1 MKLRDLF
8 WFATGAT
15 ISYQLVK
22 NREPL
27 KNEFNET
34 KQLTEGIQSNVSKIK
49 KNIEIIQ
56 EQIVLLNQLLEDF
69 SYKARIFSQ
78 QANASVEQI
87 QTIWSEKSN
96 TND

>member
-34 KQLTEGIQSNVSKIK
+34 KQLTDGIQSNVSDRKSTR
-49 KNIEIIQ
+49 
-56 EQIVLLNQLLEDF
+56 LN
-69 SYKARIFSQ
+69 SSH
-78 QANASVEQI
+78 
-87 QTIWSEKSN
+87 
-96 TND
+96 

>member
-34 KQLTEGIQSNVSKIK
+34 KQLTDGIQSNLTKIK

-56 EQIVLLNQLLEDF
+56 EQRVLLNQLLEDF
-69 SYKARIFSQ
+69 SYKARVFSQ

-96 TND
+96 DHE

>member
-22 NREPL
+22 HREPL

-34 KQLTEGIQSNVSKIK
+34 KQLTDGIQSNVSKIK

-56 EQIVLLNQLLEDF
+56 EQRVLLNQLLEDF
-69 SYKARIFSQ
+69 SYRIFSQ

>member
-34 KQLTEGIQSNVSKIK
+34 KQLTEGIQSNVS
-49 KNIEIIQ
+49 NIEIIQ
-56 EQIVLLNQLLEDF
+56 EQRVLLNQLLEDF

>member
-1 MKLRDLF
+1 MKLRGLI

-34 KQLTEGIQSNVSKIK
+34 KQLTDGIQSNLSKIK

-56 EQIVLLNQLLEDF
+56 EQRVLLNQLLEDF
-69 SYKARIFSQ
+69 SYKARVFSQ
-78 QANASVEQI
+78 QANSSVEQI
-87 QTIWSEKSN
+87 QTIWSEKSK

>member
-22 NREPL
+22 HREPL

-34 KQLTEGIQSNVSKIK
+34 KQLTDGIQSN
-49 KNIEIIQ
+49 
-56 EQIVLLNQLLEDF
+56 LNQLLEDF

-96 TND
+96 DHE

>member
-27 KNEFNET
+27 KNEFSET
-34 KQLTEGIQSNVSKIK
+34 KQLTEGIQSNLSNIK
-49 KNIEIIQ
+49 KKILILQ
-56 EQIVLLNQLLEDF
+56 ATSRHL
-69 SYKARIFSQ
+69 KAIRGGVYI
-78 QANASVEQI
+78 
-87 QTIWSEKSN
+87 
-96 TND
+96 

>member
-22 NREPL
+22 HREPL

-34 KQLTEGIQSNVSKIK
+34 KQLTDGIQSNFSKIK
-49 KNIEIIQ
+49 KT
-56 EQIVLLNQLLEDF
+56 L
-69 SYKARIFSQ
+69 
-78 QANASVEQI
+78 
-87 QTIWSEKSN
+87 KSFRSKESF
-96 TND
+96 

>member
-27 KNEFNET
+27 KNEFSET
-34 KQLTEGIQSNVSKIK
+34 KQLTEGIQSNLSNIK
-49 KNIEIIQ
+49 KNI
-56 EQIVLLNQLLEDF
+56 
-69 SYKARIFSQ
+69 
-78 QANASVEQI
+78 
-87 QTIWSEKSN
+87 
-96 TND
+96 

>member
-22 NREPL
+22 HREPL

-34 KQLTEGIQSNVSKIK
+34 KQLTDGIQSKKTLKSFRSK
-49 KNIEIIQ
+49 ES
-56 EQIVLLNQLLEDF
+56 F
-69 SYKARIFSQ
+69 
-78 QANASVEQI
+78 
-87 QTIWSEKSN
+87 
-96 TND
+96 

>member
-22 NREPL
+22 HREPL

-34 KQLTEGIQSNVSKIK
+34 KQLTDGIQSNLSKIK

-56 EQIVLLNQLLEDF
+56 EQRVLLNQLLEDF
-69 SYKARIFSQ
+69 SYKTRIFSQ

-96 TND
+96 DHE

>member
-34 KQLTEGIQSNVSKIK
+34 KQLTEGIQSNVTKIK
-49 KNIEIIQ
+49 KNNEII
-56 EQIVLLNQLLEDF
+56 N
-69 SYKARIFSQ
+69 
-78 QANASVEQI
+78 
-87 QTIWSEKSN
+87 
-96 TND
+96 

>member
-34 KQLTEGIQSNVSKIK
+34 KQLTDGIQSNLSKIK
-49 KNIEIIQ
+49 K
-56 EQIVLLNQLLEDF
+56 
-69 SYKARIFSQ
+69 
-78 QANASVEQI
+78 VERV
-87 QTIWSEKSN
+87 
-96 TND
+96 